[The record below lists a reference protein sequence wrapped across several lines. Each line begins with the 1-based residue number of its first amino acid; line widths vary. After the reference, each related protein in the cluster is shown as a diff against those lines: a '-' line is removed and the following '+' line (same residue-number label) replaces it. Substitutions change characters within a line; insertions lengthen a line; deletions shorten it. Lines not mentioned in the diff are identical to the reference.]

1 MEVAF
6 LATCTQAVRDA
17 EAPLV
22 EQGMSVD
29 EIRACSGADD
39 PLIVRRYVELHRE
52 RLIERLDDQRVALD
66 RAERPLIAAVVQR
79 RGS

>member
-1 MEVAF
+1 LRVSCTDTTVRLYDSRCQVGWTRMEVAF

-29 EIRACSGADD
+29 EIRACSG
-39 PLIVRRYVELHRE
+39 PTI
-52 RLIERLDDQRVALD
+52 
-66 RAERPLIAAVVQR
+66 PSSFAATSSSTGR
-79 RGS
+79 D